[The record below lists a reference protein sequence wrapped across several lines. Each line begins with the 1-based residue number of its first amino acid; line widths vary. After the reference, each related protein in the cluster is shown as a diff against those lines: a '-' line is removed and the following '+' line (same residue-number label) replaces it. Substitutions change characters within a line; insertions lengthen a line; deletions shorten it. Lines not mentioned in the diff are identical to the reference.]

1 MTVNQNVLVIYDNF
15 TSYAENHT
23 LREVADIVKPD
34 WEIVRMS
41 TTMLVVEQTIEEVEY
56 RVRISKAGDIINVQ
70 VATWKF

>member
-15 TSYAENHT
+15 KSYAENHT

-41 TTMLVVEQTIEEVEY
+41 TSMLVVTATIEGVEY
-56 RVRISKAGDIINVQ
+56 RVRISIVGTEKNVQ
-70 VATWKF
+70 VTTWKY

>member
-15 TSYAENHT
+15 KSYAENHT

-41 TTMLVVEQTIEEVEY
+41 TSMLVVTSTIEGVEY
-56 RVRISKAGDIINVQ
+56 RVRVSIVGTEKNVQ
-70 VATWKF
+70 VTTWKY

>member
-15 TSYAENHT
+15 KSYAENHT

-41 TTMLVVEQTIEEVEY
+41 TTMLVVETTIEGVEY
-56 RVRISKAGDIINVQ
+56 RVRVSKLGDVMNVQ